1 MNIVCNNLED
11 VLIYMSDIMKCE
23 SFIFQGDECEV
34 TRITLDYV
42 EHAFVYEDKMV
53 FIHSS
58 AGGYF
63 DVTMSKYFDFNEQ
76 YRCILLPD
84 YCKNGFIHMLKTK

>member
-1 MNIVCNNLED
+1 MYIICNNLDD
-11 VLIYMSDIMKCE
+11 VLMNMSSIMECD
-23 SFIFQGDECEV
+23 SFEFQGDKCEV

-58 AGGYF
+58 AEGYF

-84 YCKNGFIHMLKTK
+84 YCKDEFIHLLKTK

>member
-1 MNIVCNNLED
+1 MYIICNNLDD
-11 VLIYMSDIMKCE
+11 VLMNMSSIMECD
-23 SFIFQGDECEV
+23 SFEFQGDECEV

-58 AGGYF
+58 AEGYF
-63 DVTMSKYFDFNEQ
+63 DVTMSEYFDFNEQ

-84 YCKNGFIHMLKTK
+84 YCKDEFIHLLKTK

>member
-1 MNIVCNNLED
+1 MYIICNNLDD
-11 VLIYMSDIMKCE
+11 VLMNMSSIMECD
-23 SFIFQGDECEV
+23 SFEFQGDKCEV

-63 DVTMSKYFDFNEQ
+63 DVTMSEYFDFNEQ

-84 YCKNGFIHMLKTK
+84 YCKDEFIHLLKTK

>member
-1 MNIVCNNLED
+1 MYIICNNLVD
-11 VLIYMSDIMKCE
+11 VLMNMSSIME
-23 SFIFQGDECEV
+23 EDSFEFQGEECEV

-58 AGGYF
+58 AEGYF
-63 DVTMSKYFDFNEQ
+63 DVTMSEYFDFNEQ

-84 YCKNGFIHMLKTK
+84 YCKDEFIHLLKTK

>member
-1 MNIVCNNLED
+1 MYITCNNLED
-11 VLIYMSDIMKCE
+11 VLMNMSSIMECD
-23 SFIFQGDECEV
+23 SFEFQGDKCEV
-34 TRITLDYV
+34 TEITLDYV

-58 AGGYF
+58 AEGYF
-63 DVTMSKYFDFNEQ
+63 DVTMSEYFDFNEQ

-84 YCKNGFIHMLKTK
+84 YCKNELIHILKTK

>member
-1 MNIVCNNLED
+1 MYIICNNLDE
-11 VLIYMSDIMKCE
+11 VLMNMSSIMECD
-23 SFIFQGDECEV
+23 SFEFQGDECEV

-58 AGGYF
+58 AEGYF
-63 DVTMSKYFDFNEQ
+63 DVTMSEYFDFNEQ

-84 YCKNGFIHMLKTK
+84 YCKSEFIHLLKTK